1 MSEQPTSK
9 ELPKRR
15 GRPPSGSR
23 EAILAAA
30 LELLRERGIA
40 RLTTRDVAS
49 LAGVSEA
56 SIFYHYGDRA
66 GLLTAV
72 YETGVLPLRSLA
84 ESHLSGSDPRAVL
97 GDFARALERF
107 LTQVLPILS
116 AAQADPE
123 LRDLLAAYMT
133 REDLGPH
140 RSVQVVSEYIRGRQA
155 SGLARADVDPDAVAL
170 MLVGT
175 CQARSMCRHMA
186 LNNVTLPAIDDAV
199 DALVTMLA
207 V

>member
-1 MSEQPTSK
+1 M
-9 ELPKRR
+9 
-15 GRPPSGSR
+15 
-23 EAILAAA
+23 
-30 LELLRERGIA
+30 
-40 RLTTRDVAS
+40 
-49 LAGVSEA
+49 
-56 SIFYHYGDRA
+56 
-66 GLLTAV
+66 
-72 YETGVLPLRSLA
+72 LPLRSLA

-133 REDLGPH
+133 REDL
-140 RSVQVVSEYIRGRQA
+140 
-155 SGLARADVDPDAVAL
+155 AL
-170 MLVGT
+170 I
-175 CQARSMCRHMA
+175 ARSRSSASTSEGGRPPGSRARTSTRTPCADAGRHVSGA
-186 LNNVTLPAIDDAV
+186 QHVPAHGVNNVTLPAIDDAV